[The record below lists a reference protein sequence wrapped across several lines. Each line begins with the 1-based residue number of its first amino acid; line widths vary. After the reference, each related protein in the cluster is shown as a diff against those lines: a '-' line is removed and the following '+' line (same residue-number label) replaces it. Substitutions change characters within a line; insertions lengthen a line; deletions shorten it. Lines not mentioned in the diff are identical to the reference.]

1 MSEDLLTFFGR
12 FHPLWV
18 HLPIGFLVMAV
29 LMRTYGDWKKSDRF
43 SEAISFSLLLGTA
56 SALVAAILGFLLS
69 QSGGYE
75 GNLLAI
81 HQVGGWATV
90 LCSGLAWWIS
100 QTGQK
105 FSKKSHYS
113 IFGLL
118 LLVISVTGHYGGSLT
133 HGEDYLTA
141 YAPFGG
147 KTATEAR
154 VLNSVEDAI
163 LFTDVIQP
171 ILKNK
176 CSSCHRPGKEKGDLL
191 LDSYVSLAKGG
202 ENGVIILAG
211 NAEKSELI
219 RRVTLPESHKDFMP
233 AEGKEPL
240 TADEIKWIS
249 WWIEKGN
256 ADPELL
262 LTRTDPMLISWAEP
276 RLNLLQTST
285 LKTSKADTAQLS
297 GLIKL
302 GFRVRVLSHE
312 SGALDVVV
320 PEEATQGNV
329 SQMLESLT
337 PIKDQIY
344 WLSLAGTGIQDK
356 DLAIIG
362 QFANL
367 QRLRLENNLITDQG
381 LSSLQSLAKLEV
393 LNLNGT
399 QVTAQ
404 GLSKLSTLKN
414 LQSLYLWNTGIPSGD
429 PVLDQWE
436 SGKVKVVID

>member
-362 QFANL
+362 QCANL

-393 LNLNGT
+393 LNLNGN

-404 GLSKLSTLKN
+404 SLSKLNTLKN

>member
-12 FHPLWV
+12 FHPIWV
-18 HLPIGFLVMAV
+18 HLPIGFLVLAV

-75 GNLLAI
+75 GNLLDI

-105 FSKKSHYS
+105 FSKKAHYS

-262 LTRTDPMLISWAEP
+262 LTRTDPELISWAEP

-362 QFANL
+362 QCANL

-429 PVLDQWE
+429 PVLNQWE